1 MTIICQGCKQAI
13 DICPYGGDCPEMQA
27 IYREQQ
33 KQRLADIDLEDLD
46 NCTECGCPI
55 DKGYSLCYDC
65 ERGLRE
71 EQPTTN
77 SGNIRDNPH
86 WQQG

>member
-33 KQRLADIDLEDLD
+33 KQQLADIDLEDLD
-46 NCTECGCPI
+46 NRILCSCPI
-55 DKGYSLCYDC
+55 NKGRDFCYDC
-65 ERGLRE
+65 EHGLRE
-71 EQPTTN
+71 VDAT
-77 SGNIRDNPH
+77 
-86 WQQG
+86 